1 MTHNSV
7 GCLGE
12 EGIKTAEGT
21 TPAEGLNAKK
31 PRSSLCQLK
40 PTGFFEAAAAWLD
53 LASQVMSKVE
63 LVSFCLFFSLLLREK
78 IGQRKGG
85 RIDSFHWCSFML
97 FFYPAFLF
105 QSYTSFSLSSST
117 YNVLDYF
124 GGFCKLYSNIFFCKS
139 VNSIK
144 YPFDVY
150 PLFFC

>member
-85 RIDSFHWCSFML
+85 RIDSFH
-97 FFYPAFLF
+97 
-105 QSYTSFSLSSST
+105 
-117 YNVLDYF
+117 
-124 GGFCKLYSNIFFCKS
+124 
-139 VNSIK
+139 
-144 YPFDVY
+144 
-150 PLFFC
+150 

>member
-1 MTHNSV
+1 MIHNSV

-63 LVSFCLFFSLLLREK
+63 LVSFFLFFSLLLREK

-85 RIDSFHWCSFML
+85 RIDSFH
-97 FFYPAFLF
+97 
-105 QSYTSFSLSSST
+105 
-117 YNVLDYF
+117 
-124 GGFCKLYSNIFFCKS
+124 
-139 VNSIK
+139 
-144 YPFDVY
+144 
-150 PLFFC
+150 